1 MKNTIFSIALKVCTW
16 YIDHTTE
23 AGVSKPYSVFC
34 DHQYYGSRATL
45 GAAFEIVAKQIGYC
59 QLEKVQSIRS

>member
-23 AGVSKPYSVFC
+23 EGVSKPYSVFC
-34 DHQYYGSRATL
+34 DDKFHGSLATL
-45 GAAFEIVAKQIGYC
+45 GAAFEVVAKKIGYC
-59 QLEKVQSIRS
+59 QLEKVQSIRT